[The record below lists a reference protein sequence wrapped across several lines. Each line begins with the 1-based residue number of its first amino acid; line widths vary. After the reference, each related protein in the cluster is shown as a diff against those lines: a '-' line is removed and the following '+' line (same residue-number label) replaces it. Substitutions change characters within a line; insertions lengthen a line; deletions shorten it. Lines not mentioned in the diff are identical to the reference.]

1 MEVSNCR
8 NLINTVTL
16 YRQRQ
21 TDSVGL
27 IKLASYCSAASTSLM
42 LGFWLRTEN
51 LCEIKSSIKLS
62 SPRKKKLRLSFL
74 CLFSLLPLGSKLHE
88 IIQCPIDGICMMCKT
103 AMHIFFFL
111 CAVLAL
117 GSSDLQEELCNT
129 KNIYVLW

>member
-42 LGFWLRTEN
+42 LGFWLRTEIYARSRAQSSFPPQ
-51 LCEIKSSIKLS
+51 ERKSFAYPS
-62 SPRKKKLRLSFL
+62 SVSFP
-74 CLFSLLPLGSKLHE
+74 CYH
-88 IIQCPIDGICMMCKT
+88 
-103 AMHIFFFL
+103 
-111 CAVLAL
+111 
-117 GSSDLQEELCNT
+117 
-129 KNIYVLW
+129 